1 MVDTAI
7 QNILN
12 ELRQNSPTA
21 IRLGLEAYAH
31 IRPSQSEHEYLVEM
45 LKKTIESKDGVEG
58 LKAFREKRKP
68 VWKGE

>member
-1 MVDTAI
+1 
-7 QNILN
+7 
-12 ELRQNSPTA
+12 
-21 IRLGLEAYAH
+21 LEAYAH